1 MNLYSAYDYL
11 CNEPYYIE
19 GIGNVRCPTLRDIRK
34 VTYNH
39 FSLFSNI
46 LSMTLETYVDTVG
59 LTEAFQALDEE
70 QRSKYSI
77 FYLMLFGNTQLLLSM
92 LKLFIVDSIKLNE
105 ETNEFITYNVD
116 ENGKENNVG
125 IICNENFDTL
135 RNEIQCIL
143 GIKEPAEKE
152 QKFKNEYARKMYEQ
166 FKQHA
171 QKQKKESDEN
181 FAFDNM
187 IKKYCTHNKVG
198 INILNVWDMT
208 YYQFVTMFKEYG
220 NGRQHD
226 FSDMMAANTFSYKK
240 YTDYKAMDYMKKIE

>member
-1 MNLYSAYDYL
+1 
-11 CNEPYYIE
+11 
-19 GIGNVRCPTLRDIRK
+19 
-34 VTYNH
+34 
-39 FSLFSNI
+39 
-46 LSMTLETYVDTVG
+46 
-59 LTEAFQALDEE
+59 
-70 QRSKYSI
+70 
-77 FYLMLFGNTQLLLSM
+77 
-92 LKLFIVDSIKLNE
+92 
-105 ETNEFITYNVD
+105 
-116 ENGKENNVG
+116 
-125 IICNENFDTL
+125 
-135 RNEIQCIL
+135 
-143 GIKEPAEKE
+143 
-152 QKFKNEYARKMYEQ
+152 MYEQ

-240 YTDYKAMDYMKKIE
+240 STDYKAMDYMKKIE